1 MVTYMEDSCSRVLSV
16 ELTEVFRE
24 GIGLIFKLWPVLQAA
39 IKMELGGTGD
49 ESVLKSQRLVDD
61 VISWFAQPQS
71 GINKSLLQFS
81 L

>member
-1 MVTYMEDSCSRVLSV
+1 MLSV

-49 ESVLKSQRLVDD
+49 ESVLKSQMNLSSNLND
-61 VISWFAQPQS
+61 
-71 GINKSLLQFS
+71 
-81 L
+81 